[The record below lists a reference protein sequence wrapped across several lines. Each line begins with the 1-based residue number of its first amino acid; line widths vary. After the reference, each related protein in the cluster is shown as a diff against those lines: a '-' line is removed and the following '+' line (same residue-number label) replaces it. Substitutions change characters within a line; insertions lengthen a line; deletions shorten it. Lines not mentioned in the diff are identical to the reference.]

1 MGVGYSWTN
10 GETRNGSAVQPG
22 LDGTVRADVVLYTL
36 PRACRKVDGGS
47 NALRREIR
55 KSSVIVLT
63 IPHQDLRHSAKAE
76 VLICSL
82 SRVWHDDE
90 GDVIR
95 VQGFGRL
102 AGRELLSVRLLCR
115 NYFNYALP
123 LTSMS

>member
-1 MGVGYSWTN
+1 MVAYSRAN
-10 GETRNGSAVQPG
+10 GETGNGSSVQPG
-22 LDGTVRADVVLYTL
+22 LNGAVGTDVVLDAL
-36 PRACRKVDGGS
+36 PRACWKVDGGCNS
-47 NALRREIR
+47 LRREIR
-55 KSSVIVLT
+55 QSSVIVLT
-63 IPHQDLRHSAKAE
+63 VPHQDLGHSAKAK
-76 VLICSL
+76 VLVRPL

-90 GDVIR
+90 GDVVG